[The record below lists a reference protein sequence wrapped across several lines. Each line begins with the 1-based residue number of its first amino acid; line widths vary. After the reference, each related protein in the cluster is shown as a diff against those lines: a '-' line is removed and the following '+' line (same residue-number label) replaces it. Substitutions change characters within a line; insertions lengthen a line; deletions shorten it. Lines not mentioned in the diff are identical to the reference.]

1 MVTGNFLPKNPDIN
15 GYRSGQA
22 GWSGVDL
29 KILPREGLY
38 CPDVCPRTFVNSS
51 GTDGPIWTRQTPKD
65 APKRRNDDS
74 VCHVTPRATWHVP
87 RAAAWTLSK
96 NTLAGVQPKREES
109 ESPNF
114 QGRCTLVWDVCHVS
128 DVSIGSKL
136 CPQGTISFF
145 SLMPSSSETLR
156 AGVTKFGTGGDLD
169 TRYPVKQKILTP
181 QI

>member
-1 MVTGNFLPKNPDIN
+1 MARNIWPLVQNRNEEEWALAHSDEWRFPLG
-15 GYRSGQA
+15 R
-22 GWSGVDL
+22 VDFCNSA
-29 KILPREGLY
+29 ESV
-38 CPDVCPRTFVNSS
+38 CVSVCPRTFVNS
-51 GTDGPIWTRQTPKD
+51 GRTEGPIWTRQTPKD
-65 APKRRNDDS
+65 APKRRNDDG
-74 VCHVTPRATWHVP
+74 VCHVAPRATWHKP

-109 ESPNF
+109 ESSNF

-156 AGVTKFGTGGDLD
+156 PIDTKLMPFDAA
-169 TRYPVKQKILTP
+169 
-181 QI
+181 